1 MLVIVKILCIR
12 IKNGCLTYYY
22 FDFISGNDSI
32 FASTSSLPQGSLERK
47 SLPQYPQVT
56 PSLFNQGLCEA
67 HVPRNSPFL
76 MKINRT
82 DMKMKNIAT
91 KPMVRNKTAMID

>member
-1 MLVIVKILCIR
+1 VRKD
-12 IKNGCLTYYY
+12 KNFERRFEVNVLY
-22 FDFISGNDSI
+22 FLFTSGNDSSL
-32 FASTSSLPQGSLERK
+32 ASTSSLPQGSLDRK

-67 HVPRNSPFL
+67 HVPLNSPFFK
-76 MKINRT
+76 KINRT

-91 KPMVRNKTAMID
+91 KPMERNKTAMID